1 MAHKHNIK
9 AFYAGT
15 KTSEKLLKLYSSLV
29 VIELTIKDNLRQK
42 QGTWPGIRHDIKRG
56 IDDLFPDSDPLPDR
70 IFSPRPAIIDRLK
83 ADIGKLE
90 TDFRDLYC
98 TGANG
103 LSQEVIVNKYPD
115 IRYLQHN
122 SDDHNGHS
130 GETTEESLDNAL
142 ATARSIISSLM
153 KLSLLSEE

>member
-9 AFYAGT
+9 AFQVGT

-70 IFSPRPAIIDRLK
+70 IFSPQPAIINQLK
-83 ADIGKLE
+83 ADTGKLE
-90 TDFRDLYC
+90 TDLRSLYC
-98 TGANG
+98 TGASG
-103 LSQEVIVNKYPD
+103 LSQEVRITSYPD
-115 IRYLQHN
+115 IRYLRHN
-122 SDDHNGHS
+122 SDDHNEHS

-142 ATARSIISSLM
+142 ATVQSIISGLI
-153 KLSLLSEE
+153 KLSLLSGE